1 MGVTAP
7 RGSACIL
14 PVHFIQFQEKPN
26 YFLQPAPCSCIS
38 LFYMHTSTGF
48 SITGTQGQGE
58 GNRFVL
64 TWENG
69 PEPVVSWASGKAQC
83 TRGVLLLKKWDLIQK
98 FAKECKTLDLPQSIC
113 MPFLQQVTERCWF
126 RQFIGWGHNAAF
138 SCAAAVWWMS
148 EEAAGLL
155 VLAFGTK
162 CSWVK
167 AEDPLVLWQLRTVRM
182 IWGTVWF

>member
-98 FAKECKTLDLPQSIC
+98 FAKECKILDLPQSIC

-126 RQFIGWGHNAAF
+126 RQFI
-138 SCAAAVWWMS
+138 WMRPQRCFF
-148 EEAAGLL
+148 LCCCCL
-155 VLAFGTK
+155 VDVRGSSRVTGVGFRHQ
-162 CSWVK
+162 V
-167 AEDPLVLWQLRTVRM
+167 QL
-182 IWGTVWF
+182 G